1 MFRILLARTMIATAV
16 GFAGQSIVAA
26 PVIVESAPL
35 AKRTVLIDA
44 GALSG
49 DPVASALLT
58 RKLRAAAK
66 AVCDQEYP
74 GDMANFAHA
83 CISGSYGEAV
93 EQLDRLRSRRE
104 AVRSAAGRVAIIVQ
118 AR

>member
-16 GFAGQSIVAA
+16 GFAGQSAVAA
-26 PVIVESAPL
+26 PVIVESTPL

-66 AVCDQEYP
+66 AVCQEEYP
-74 GDMANFAHA
+74 ADMVNFAHA
-83 CISGSYGEAV
+83 CISGSYDEAV
-93 EQLDRLRSRRE
+93 EQLDRLRSRRQ
-104 AVRSAAGRVAIIVQ
+104 AARSAAGTVAIIVQ